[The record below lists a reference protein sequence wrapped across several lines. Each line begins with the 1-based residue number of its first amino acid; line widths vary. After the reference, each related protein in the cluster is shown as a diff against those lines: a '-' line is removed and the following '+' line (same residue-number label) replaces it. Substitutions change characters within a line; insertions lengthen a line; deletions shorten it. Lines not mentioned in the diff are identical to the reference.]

1 MTSRESEGLLCVG
14 CALLGDRA
22 SHVTQLAATV
32 GALSG
37 LAFASLYGFDKTI
50 EALCSN
56 CRAILEEA
64 IENERRRRS

>member
-1 MTSRESEGLLCVG
+1 MTSREGLLCVG
-14 CALLGDRA
+14 CAVLGDRPTHA
-22 SHVTQLAATV
+22 TQLAATI

-50 EALCSN
+50 EALCAN
-56 CRAILEEA
+56 CRAILDEA